1 MLKQHRITK
10 QKKASTPKKVAKKS
24 PKKVQKRAMSAAIT
38 PELKS
43 RLGYQPYES
52 KVMSARDAIER
63 FLKVPK
69 KNADGSLTLTNDL
82 GRDLILGTSGFTSVG
97 YPKQI
102 PVELCKMAAE
112 NGYDQGQLQYILH
125 VGASTGPEFDSNMA
139 AHNLISRRY
148 PYQLGKDI
156 QNAINKDKIQ
166 FSDQHLS
173 SYVDRLAQGFY
184 SPKSARGTD
193 KHVDVAIIEATE
205 ITADGHIIPGL
216 SVGASPEIAHSAD
229 KIIIELNTKLPSCRG
244 LHDITE
250 YRPPGQRQ
258 PYMITSTKDRIGEE
272 FIRIDP
278 SRVVAV
284 IESRSPDNTTDAQDG
299 DDTSQQIADHIVEF
313 FKHEVAMG
321 RMPKNLYNL
330 QSGIGNIAN
339 KVIGGIKDGDFEN
352 VNVWTEV
359 LQDTFLDFFESGKLD
374 MATSTSIKLSPKGFE
389 RLFAN
394 FDFYKSKIILRNQA
408 VSNAPELVQ
417 RLGIVAMN
425 TPVEFDL
432 YGHAN
437 STHVGSR
444 MISGLGGS
452 NDFLRNAAYSI
463 MHTPSTR
470 KSKTDPHGISCIVP
484 RVCHVDQTEHDVNI
498 YVTENGLADLRGMSP
513 KERAREIID
522 KTAHPKYKDQLND
535 YINHAY
541 TWNKTNG
548 GGLHS
553 PHLLNKSFNMHMNLQ
568 MEGSMYAEGIWDKQF
583 LKTVFFLF

>member
-1 MLKQHRITK
+1 MLKQHHHKTPTK
-10 QKKASTPKKVAKKS
+10 KNANKAQKKNKVHKNTKRTMSTA
-24 PKKVQKRAMSAAIT
+24 T
-38 PELKS
+38 PELKA
-43 RLGYQPYES
+43 RMHYAGYED
-52 KVMSARDAIER
+52 KVMTARDAIEK
-63 FLKVPK
+63 FLYVPK
-69 KNADGSLTLTNDL
+69 KNPDGTFTTTNPM

-102 PVELCKMAAE
+102 PVELCNMAQE
-112 NGYDQGQLQYILH
+112 QGFNQGQVGYVLH

-139 AHNLISRRY
+139 KNNLISRRY
-148 PYQLGKDI
+148 PYQLGKEI
-156 QNAINKDKIQ
+156 QGAINADKIQ
-166 FSDQHLS
+166 FADQHLS
-173 SYVDRLAQGFY
+173 SYVDRLAMGYY
-184 SPKSARGTD
+184 STKTHKGTD
-193 KHVDVAIIEATE
+193 KPIDVAVIEATE
-205 ITADGHIIPGL
+205 ITPEGYIIPGL

-229 KIIIELNTKLPSCRG
+229 KIIIELNTLLPSCKG

-250 YRPPGQRQ
+250 WQRPGQRQ
-258 PYMITSTKDRIGEE
+258 PYNITNISDRIGNPY
-272 FIRIDP
+272 IKIDP

-299 DDTSQQIADHIVEF
+299 DDTSGLIANHIVEF

-352 VNVWTEV
+352 VGVWTEV
-359 LQDTFLDFFESGKLD
+359 LQDTFLDFFEGGKLN

-389 RLFAN
+389 RMFAN

-417 RLGIVAMN
+417 RLGLVAMN
-425 TPVEFDL
+425 TPVEVDI

-463 MHTPSTR
+463 MHCPATR
-470 KSKTDPHGISCIVP
+470 PTKTDPHGISSIVP
-484 RVCHVDQTEHDVNI
+484 KVTHVDQTEHDLQQLCTQFGI
-498 YVTENGLADLRGMSP
+498 ADLRGLSP
-513 KERAREIID
+513 KERSKEIID
-522 KTAHPKYKDQLND
+522 KCAHPIYRDQLHD
-535 YINHAY
+535 YTKFAYAINKDA
-541 TWNKTNG
+541 KS
-548 GGLHS
+548 GLHT
-553 PHLLNKSFNMHMNLQ
+553 PHVFNKVFNMHMNHAK
-568 MEGSMYAEGIWDKQF
+568 EGTMRADNIWE
-583 LKTVFFLF
+583 KTF